1 MAFTIPM
8 KEGERSLDVFQIVGK
23 LVLHGKEQ
31 FGKDVNEAKTMGTN
45 LATGIGKALST
56 AAKVGAVA
64 VGACATAVS
73 AMTKASLDSF
83 AQYEQLVGGSQLLF
97 GDAYAEVAKN
107 AKNAYKEVQMSQ
119 NDYLQQVNG
128 FATGLKTA
136 LGGNEQ
142 AAAEL
147 AHKIIKAEADVV
159 AATGNSQEAVQNA
172 FNGIMK
178 SNFTMLDNLQ
188 LGITP
193 TKEGFQTL
201 INEVNA
207 YNSALGNSTNYQIS
221 NLADCQA
228 ALVDY
233 IAMKGLADYATLEA
247 AGTIQGSLAMTKAAW
262 QNFLT
267 GFADSSQD
275 LDLLLDNLV
284 ESATNSA
291 KLIVPKIAQILGGI
305 STAMGQ
311 IMPVIAAELPAL
323 LEQLLPG
330 IISGAVALVNGLIM
344 ALPSILQILIEQLP
358 SIITQ
363 IAEGLAACFPILLS
377 TVTDLFGQIW
387 DYIALE
393 LLNTGMSFEDMT
405 VKAQEAFSKLWEEI
419 QAVWES
425 LGQPIWDIIESCVDT
440 VKNAF
445 SQNMPEIKEF
455 VSQCFSDIKN
465 FWENNLKPCFEAIGD
480 FIESVVAPVF
490 DAVFSAGI
498 VSSVENGFEEI
509 RNLWNNTLMPI
520 FTGITDFITGVFSGD
535 FDQAMNGLAN
545 IANGVLD
552 GIATAFNTSME
563 TAKDFV
569 INAINKIKEA
579 FNFSW
584 SLPHL
589 KLPHVE
595 ISGSFSLN
603 PPSVPSFG
611 ISWYKKAYDEAM
623 VLNDPT
629 IFGFSAASGKM
640 LGGGEGNG
648 NEVVAGESHLM
659 SMIQEAVSAQNETL
673 IFYLQSLVDM
683 LAEYFP
689 QVIEAA
695 GHDIVTNDGVIV
707 ARYAPM
713 FNTALGKISRG
724 KDRGR

>member
-1 MAFTIPM
+1 M
-8 KEGERSLDVFQIVGK
+8 DVFQIVGK
-23 LVLHGKEQ
+23 LVLNGKEQ
-31 FGKDVNEAKTMGTN
+31 FEKDVNDTKKLGTN
-45 LATGIGKALST
+45 LATGIGKALTT

-64 VGACATAVS
+64 VGACATAVG

-97 GDAYAEVAKN
+97 GDAYASVAEN

-136 LGGNEQ
+136 LGENEQ

-201 INEVNA
+201 IDQVNA
-207 YNSALGNSTNYQIS
+207 YNRTLGKTTNYQIS

-233 IAMKGLADYATLEA
+233 IAMQGLAGYASDEA
-247 AGTIQGSLAMTKAAW
+247 AGTIQGSLAMVKASW
-262 QNFLT
+262 QNLLT
-267 GFADSSQD
+267 GFADSNQD
-275 LDLLLDNLV
+275 LDFLLDGLV
-284 ESATNSA
+284 ESVTTAAT
-291 KLIVPKIAQILGGI
+291 LIVPKIAQILGGI

-311 IMPVIAAELPAL
+311 IMPVIAAELPSL

-358 SIITQ
+358 SIISQ
-363 IAEGLAACFPILLS
+363 IAEGLAACFPILLT
-377 TVTDLFGQIW
+377 TVTELFGQIW

-405 VKAQEAFSKLWEEI
+405 AKAQEAFSKLWEEVQTI
-419 QAVWES
+419 WES
-425 LGQPIWDIIESCVDT
+425 LGQPIWDIIMSCVET
-440 VKNAF
+440 VKGTF
-445 SQNMPEIKEF
+445 SQKMPEIKEF
-455 VSQCFSDIKN
+455 VSQCFSDIRG
-465 FWENNLKPCFEAIGD
+465 FWENNLKPCFDAIGD
-480 FIESVVAPVF
+480 FIESVLAPVF
-490 DAVFSAGI
+490 DAVFSSII
-498 VSSVENGFEEI
+498 VSVVENGFDGI
-509 RNLWNNTLMPI
+509 KNLWNNTLMPI
-520 FTGITDFITGVFSGD
+520 LTGITDFLTGVFTGNWE
-535 FDQAMNGLAN
+535 QA
-545 IANGVLD
+545 LD
-552 GIATAFNTSME
+552 GISSIVSSVLNGIANSFNTTME
-563 TAKDFV
+563 TAKDIV
-569 INAINKIKEA
+569 NNSIEKIKS
-579 FNFSW
+579 FFDFSW
-584 SLPHL
+584 ELPKL
-589 KLPHVE
+589 KMPHFTV
-595 ISGSFSLN
+595 SGSFSLN
-603 PPSVPSFG
+603 PLSVPSFG
-611 ISWYKKAYDEAM
+611 ISWYKKAYDDAM

-648 NEVVAGESHLM
+648 NEVVAGEAHLM
-659 SMIQEAVSAQNETL
+659 NLISEAVAARNETMVY
-673 IFYLQSLVDM
+673 YLQSLVEM